1 MAGKTNR
8 IKLATGAFIL
18 PWNHPLRVV
27 EKIVLLDHQ
36 SKGRAVLGL
45 GRGLARREFRAFGID
60 MEETRARFDE
70 AARMIIEAT
79 EKGFIEGDGPYY
91 PQARTE
97 IRPRPRGSFR
107 DRLYMIGNSL
117 PSVEQAA
124 ILGARVAVF
133 SQGTAWQQWADTR
146 LARYHELFN
155 QHHGKDGPPPLIVDA
170 LFCDPSPKRAQ
181 EKANE
186 FLTEYMGQLRWHYEL
201 DEGHLAKTRGYEAY
215 AERAPA
221 NQAER
226 DVQLTNYIKSQ
237 CVGTPEQIVKIL
249 DDRRKIL
256 GDYELSLLARFG
268 SMDIDEACRSLTLF
282 AEEAMPEA
290 QSWS

>member
-1 MAGKTNR
+1 
-8 IKLATGAFIL
+8 
-18 PWNHPLRVV
+18 
-27 EKIVLLDHQ
+27 
-36 SKGRAVLGL
+36 
-45 GRGLARREFRAFGID
+45 
-60 MEETRARFDE
+60 
-70 AARMIIEAT
+70 
-79 EKGFIEGDGPYY
+79 
-91 PQARTE
+91 
-97 IRPRPRGSFR
+97 
-107 DRLYMIGNSL
+107 MIGNSL

-133 SQGTAWQQWADTR
+133 SQGTAWQQWADTS

-226 DVQLTNYIKSQ
+226 DVQLANYIKSQ